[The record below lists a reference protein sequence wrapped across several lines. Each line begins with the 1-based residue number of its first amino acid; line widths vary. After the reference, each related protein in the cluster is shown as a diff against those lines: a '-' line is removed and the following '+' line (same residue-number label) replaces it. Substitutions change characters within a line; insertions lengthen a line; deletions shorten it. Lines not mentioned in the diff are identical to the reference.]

1 MTVSTFACLEKAVEC
16 SLFSTL
22 FDFLSNLSLPILQ
35 SDNLPIWQSDNL
47 TISQS
52 DNLAIWQSCNLT
64 ALSPLTDC
72 NHLINN
78 SPFAAHNCNRSNS
91 FGKFWSKSAQSK
103 SLRKSVS
110 GNKKHSTSRFFP
122 NNCPKERQLGNNFEA
137 ALVSLSHFWQSSKMA
152 NTQRWKEL
160 IKDWKTQLSK
170 QTTVLKTLER
180 RLFSGYHRA
189 VQELSLSWGGDS
201 AYTPVRLQ
209 FQSNFNPVQLLL
221 IVRTPVTIICQSRNS
236 YCQDKWYQWSQF
248 STFLSCVHHHC
259 HLQSWNSY

>member
-1 MTVSTFACLEKAVEC
+1 MSWQCQQLPAQKKAVDC
-16 SLFSTL
+16 SLFYPVR
-22 FDFLSNLSLPILQ
+22 FFVQPVVANLAILQ
-35 SDNLPIWQSDNL
+35 SDNL
-47 TISQS
+47 T
-52 DNLAIWQSCNLT
+52 IWQSCNLT
-64 ALSPLTDC
+64 ALSPLTGS

-78 SPFAAHNCNRSNS
+78 SPSAAHNCNRSNR

-180 RLFSGYHRA
+180 RLFSGYHCR

-201 AYTPVRLQ
+201 AYTPSSERGSSFNQISTQFSSFLSCVHQLRLSANHATQ
-209 FQSNFNPVQLLL
+209 
-221 IVRTPVTIICQSRNS
+221 
-236 YCQDKWYQWSQF
+236 WHQWSQF
-248 STFLSCVHHHC
+248 STFLSCVH
-259 HLQSWNSY
+259 